1 MSDLIDS
8 LDGGREGYG
17 DPGDADR
24 KWSPGNTGPIHIPQN
39 GDVEPN
45 SQILRDRGLFWCR

>member
-1 MSDLIDS
+1 MSNLIDS

-24 KWSPGNTGPIHIPQN
+24 KWSPGNTGPIHIPQT

-45 SQILRDRGLFWCR
+45 SQIVRDRGMYWCR